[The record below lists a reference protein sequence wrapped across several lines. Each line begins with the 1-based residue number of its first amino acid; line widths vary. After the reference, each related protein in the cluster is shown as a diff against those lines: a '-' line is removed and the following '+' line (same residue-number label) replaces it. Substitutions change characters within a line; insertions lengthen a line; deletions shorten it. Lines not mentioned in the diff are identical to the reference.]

1 MTANNTALKPRA
13 LTGRTLQRVALVGL
27 LGLSL
32 AGFEATARASYIV
45 NGTFDTGNTGFGTA
59 GGGIT
64 TGSDYTG
71 GGTLGSWTVSDVNG
85 SSGLAF
91 MYVSGNQGSTT
102 TAGDGI
108 GQTGR
113 FGGFSVYDPGN
124 IAGATPT
131 GGAIP
136 NTSPGGGNFIVA
148 DGAVGYQIAMYQTL
162 TDLTAGTKYNV
173 SFWYAAGQQYNF
185 SGTTTEG
192 WQVSLLS
199 AAQMTVAS
207 GTGIQD
213 TPTQANVPGTS
224 SPGLANGSFQAWA
237 EDTMQFTATSSSQVL
252 TFLSLGT
259 PSGQP
264 PVDFLSDVVLT
275 ASPEPASLAM
285 FGIGMAGLFSV
296 VGFRRSRSGR
306 NRAVHSRIG
315 A

>member
-1 MTANNTALKPRA
+1 MYVAGNQGNTTTSGEGIS
-13 LTGRTLQRVALVGL
+13 LTGRF
-27 LGLSL
+27 S
-32 AGFEATARASYIV
+32 
-45 NGTFDTGNTGFGTA
+45 
-59 GGGIT
+59 
-64 TGSDYTG
+64 
-71 GGTLGSWTVSDVNG
+71 
-85 SSGLAF
+85 
-91 MYVSGNQGSTT
+91 
-102 TAGDGI
+102 
-108 GQTGR
+108 
-113 FGGFSVYDPGN
+113 GFSVYDPGN
-124 IAGATPT
+124 VAGATPT

-136 NTSPGGGNFIVA
+136 NTSPGEGNFIVA

-162 TDLTAGTKYNV
+162 TDLTAGAKYNV

-207 GTGIQD
+207 GTGIYD
-213 TPTQANVPGTS
+213 TPTQANIPGTS
-224 SPGLANGSFQAWA
+224 RPGLANTSFQAWA

-252 TFLSLGT
+252 TFLLLGT

-275 ASPEPASLAM
+275 ASPDPASLAM

-296 VGFRRSRSGR
+296 VGFRRGRAGR